1 MAQLPLIS
9 VNLATV
15 ALESLL
21 YGVFLTLAFT
31 FIYLHISRAGSQRA
45 GGARSLSVYFTPVL
59 LGSIFVLLTVT
70 GHWVMTVIRLF
81 DAFVNFMG
89 GQAALLY
96 YSDLALTTEPV
107 KIGFLIA
114 TLITCDILFIYRLW
128 IVWGYNYYVI
138 IVPCLTILGLCVA
151 GPGVIYQLTQV
162 GSGNTVFIASLA
174 RWVSADYAFT
184 FVTNVYSSVG
194 IAWKVWRSRH
204 RTGAYAGGTSLMR
217 VLVTIVES
225 AALYTSYTVFFF
237 GAYQAE
243 SNLQYTAVDTLCP
256 IAGIAFMMINV
267 RVGLGWAQ
275 RAHPST
281 SSGVSSRRTAMQE
294 QQSFAMRPVAV
305 DIQKV
310 VDSQDDMGMPVGM
323 KSELPV

>member
-194 IAWKVWRSRH
+194 IAWK
-204 RTGAYAGGTSLMR
+204 R

-281 SSGVSSRRTAMQE
+281 SSGISSRRTAMQE

>member
-15 ALESLL
+15 ALESML
-21 YGVFLTLAFT
+21 YGVFLVLALT
-31 FIYLHISRAGSQRA
+31 FLYLHFSRVGSQRS
-45 GGARSLSVYFTPVL
+45 GGTPVLSAYFTPVL
-59 LGSIFVLLTVT
+59 FGSMFVMLTVT
-70 GHWVMTVIRLF
+70 GHWVMTVYRLF

-89 GQAALLY
+89 GKVPLLY
-96 YSDLALTTEPV
+96 YSDLALTTEAV

-114 TLITCDILFIYRLW
+114 TIITCDILFIYRLW
-128 IVWGYNYYVI
+128 TVWGYNYYVI
-138 IVPCLTILGLCVA
+138 ILPCFTVLGLCVA
-151 GPGVIYQLTQV
+151 GPGVVYELTQV
-162 GSGNTVFIASLA
+162 GSGNTVFIASLS
-174 RWVSADYAFT
+174 RWISADYAFT

-194 IAWKVWRSRH
+194 IGWRVWRARQ
-204 RTGAYAGGTSLMR
+204 RTGSYGGGNLMR

-225 AALYTSYTVFFF
+225 AALYTSYTIFFF
-237 GAYQAE
+237 GSYQAQ

-281 SSGVSSRRTAMQE
+281 SSGITSRRTAMQE

-305 DIQKV
+305 DISKV
-310 VDSQDDMGMPVGM
+310 VDTDDGLPMGV